1 MATSATT
8 IKSTPIAGRVTGV
21 PGPPAATVA
30 SHATAAECSAK
41 VTTDSHVAKY
51 GRQSCGRDPAH
62 THYLLRCLSFLPLE
76 DAVLFRLAAEEN
88 FKMRKTLLA
97 VAAIAGT
104 MSSAAYAA
112 DREIKVDDRLDA
124 SADTLV
130 DMMHAADKG
139 IPQDLMNK
147 AHCVVVVPGMK
158 KAGFIFGAKYGRGFA
173 TCRRSGGSGWSAPA
187 AMRVEGGSVG
197 FQIGASET
205 DVVLLVMND
214 GGMKHLLS
222 DKFTIGGEATAA
234 AGPIGRDT
242 TAQTDAMLNAEMLS
256 YSRSRGLFAGISLE
270 GATLR
275 PDEETNRELYGRNAT
290 NREILTGDFK
300 TPAVAEKF
308 KHALNRESASR

>member
-1 MATSATT
+1 M
-8 IKSTPIAGRVTGV
+8 K
-21 PGPPAATVA
+21 
-30 SHATAAECSAK
+30 AE
-41 VTTDSHVAKY
+41 
-51 GRQSCGRDPAH
+51 
-62 THYLLRCLSFLPLE
+62 
-76 DAVLFRLAAEEN
+76 EEN
-88 FKMRKTLLA
+88 FKMRKTLL
-97 VAAIAGT
+97 VIFAIAGT

-234 AGPIGRDT
+234 AGPIGRDA
-242 TAQTDAMLNAEMLS
+242 TAQTDAMMHAEMLS

-275 PDEETNRELYGRNAT
+275 PDEETNRELYGHNAT